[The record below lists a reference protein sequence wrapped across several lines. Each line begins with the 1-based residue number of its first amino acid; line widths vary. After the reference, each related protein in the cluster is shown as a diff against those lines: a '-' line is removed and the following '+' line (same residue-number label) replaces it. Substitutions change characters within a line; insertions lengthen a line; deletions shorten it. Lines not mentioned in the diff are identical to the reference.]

1 MATVNPA
8 TGEVTIKGK
17 GVAIISATFD
27 GNATYYPYKA
37 SYYLVVS
44 KQEGLQY
51 DVNLD
56 GKVTITDAVSVVN
69 AILNGTE

>member
-1 MATVNPA
+1 
-8 TGEVTIKGK
+8 VTIKGK
-17 GVAIISATFD
+17 GVTLISATYSGGTD
-27 GNATYYPYKA
+27 YYADKA